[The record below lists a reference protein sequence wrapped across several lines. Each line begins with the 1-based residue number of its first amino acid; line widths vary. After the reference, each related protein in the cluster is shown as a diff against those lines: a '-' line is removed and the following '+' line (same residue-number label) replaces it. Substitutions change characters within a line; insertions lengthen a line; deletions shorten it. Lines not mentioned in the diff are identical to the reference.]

1 MVPDAA
7 AHLDAA
13 GALPPA
19 LWVSYLTISGIWLA
33 TVIAPGPNFLATV
46 QTSLGASRRAG
57 ISVALGIALG
67 TAIWAGASLAGL
79 GLLFQK
85 VGWLYGLVKLAG
97 AGYLIFVGLQTLLT
111 AGRAAAAPVGRAA
124 LGSGRAFRRGLLTD
138 LSNPKAAAFFTSLFA
153 VAVPPTAPLWYD
165 LTIVATVVATAGLW
179 YALAACAVA
188 YAPVA
193 RAYAKARKAIAYLTG
208 GLFTAFG
215 AKLALES

>member
-1 MVPDAA
+1 MPDALF
-7 AHLDAA
+7 HLDAVT
-13 GALPPA
+13 GAVSPA

-46 QTSLGASRRAG
+46 QASLGTSRRAG
-57 ISVALGIALG
+57 VSVALGIALG
-67 TAIWAGASLAGL
+67 TTIWAGASLAGL

-97 AGYLIFVGLQTLLT
+97 AGYLIFVGLQTILSARRPAVPGMRSALS
-111 AGRAAAAPVGRAA
+111 AGQA
-124 LGSGRAFRRGLLTD
+124 LRRGLLTD

-165 LTIVATVVATAGLW
+165 MLIVSTVVAIAGIW

-188 YAPVA
+188 HAPVA
-193 RAYAKARKAIAYLTG
+193 RAYAKARKAIAYITG

-215 AKLALES
+215 AKLALDS